1 MQVERGFVRGRQR
14 EKETAAEVLD
24 QKAGKTVK
32 TDQLGRL
39 IAEGRLIEEDHDDRN
54 RYAGEASTRTVE
66 EIEAEL
72 NKAKLRLAE
81 LAEPPNVERA
91 YAVAEGLPAD
101 ARIHR
106 NGDLKILGEVAPRG
120 FLQIL
125 GGTRLPANA
134 KGSGRLELANWI
146 ADARNPLTA
155 RVIVNRIWLHH
166 FGQGLVP
173 TPNDF
178 GVRGIA
184 PTHPELLDYLAAQF
198 IADGWS
204 FKKMH
209 RRLMLSHVYQLS
221 SNDLAAAST
230 NPQSAI
236 RNPQS
241 EDANNTWLWRFN
253 RRRLDAEEIRDAM
266 LAVSGALDRNTTDA
280 HPFPPES
287 SWRYSQHNPFVA
299 AYEHNG
305 RGVYLMQQRIRAHP
319 QLSIFDGAD
328 TNAALGQRVPSTT
341 PLQALFMMNDP
352 FVHKQADN
360 FAVRVGMAFAEDA
373 KRIEYA
379 YRLAFGRQ
387 PSADEIS
394 KGLAYLR
401 DIRSDLAAIKLPDEE
416 QTRAALASYLR
427 VLLSS
432 SEFIF
437 VD

>member
-1 MQVERGFVRGRQR
+1 
-14 EKETAAEVLD
+14 
-24 QKAGKTVK
+24 
-32 TDQLGRL
+32 
-39 IAEGRLIEEDHDDRN
+39 
-54 RYAGEASTRTVE
+54 
-66 EIEAEL
+66 
-72 NKAKLRLAE
+72 
-81 LAEPPNVERA
+81 
-91 YAVAEGLPAD
+91 
-101 ARIHR
+101 
-106 NGDLKILGEVAPRG
+106 
-120 FLQIL
+120 
-125 GGTRLPANA
+125 
-134 KGSGRLELANWI
+134 
-146 ADARNPLTA
+146 
-155 RVIVNRIWLHH
+155 
-166 FGQGLVP
+166 
-173 TPNDF
+173 
-178 GVRGIA
+178 
-184 PTHPELLDYLAAQF
+184 
-198 IADGWS
+198 
-204 FKKMH
+204 
-209 RRLMLSHVYQLS
+209 
-221 SNDLAAAST
+221 
-230 NPQSAI
+230 
-236 RNPQS
+236 
-241 EDANNTWLWRFN
+241 
-253 RRRLDAEEIRDAM
+253 M